1 MTRPIIVQ
9 ITEGE
14 KQLLMVL
21 NQVFEIEK
29 KLSLHGDPNNLDR
42 NINRIKNAIEEWG
55 FFYEDPMGEDFQE
68 TRTDLDATISGK
80 ATERLKV
87 VEVIKPIIRLG
98 QRALSRVVQKGVVIV
113 EAVTETEGNN
123 HD

>member
-1 MTRPIIVQ
+1 MIRSIVVQ

-14 KQLLMVL
+14 KLLLLVL

-29 KLSLHGDPNNLDR
+29 KLSLQGDPNNLNR
-42 NINRIKNAIEEWG
+42 NVNRIKTAVEEFG

-87 VEVIKPIIRLG
+87 VEVIKPIIRSG
-98 QRALSRVVQKGVVIV
+98 QRALSRVVQKGVVVV
-113 EAVTETEGNN
+113 EATSETEGE
-123 HD
+123 